1 MKREEEFIYTTVT
14 ILVNIYRKSTKSIC
28 LKDLYIT
35 LKREMHC
42 SVQES
47 LKIVHILKNCGY
59 VEIEDGICKVTD
71 KGGEAARQVM
81 VHL

>member
-1 MKREEEFIYTTVT
+1 MKREEEIVYTTVT
-14 ILVNIYRKSTKSIC
+14 ILVMIYRKNARSIC

-42 SVQES
+42 TVQES

-59 VEIEDGICKVTD
+59 VEIEDGICKVTE
-71 KGGEAARQVM
+71 KGGEAAKQIM